1 MTLPECFNSPYGTKY
16 FPEYAEEIP
25 NGESFEMLSKAAK
38 ENNIFLIGGSIPERS
53 DGKLYNTCC
62 IFNNK
67 GNDSV
72 FTPTQGSKDQN
83 RSVPN
88 GSGLNQTRITK
99 MLKI

>member
-72 FTPTQGSKDQN
+72 FTLTQGSKDQN
-83 RSVPN
+83 RSVPK
-88 GSGLNQTRITK
+88 K
-99 MLKI
+99 M

>member
-25 NGESFEMLSKAAK
+25 NGESYEMLSKAAK
-38 ENNIFLIGGSIPERS
+38 ENNVFLIGGSIPERS

-67 GNDSV
+67 GNLELV
-72 FTPTQGSKDQN
+72 FTPAFKQFLGEMIEKF
-83 RSVPN
+83 R
-88 GSGLNQTRITK
+88 
-99 MLKI
+99 LKYLRF